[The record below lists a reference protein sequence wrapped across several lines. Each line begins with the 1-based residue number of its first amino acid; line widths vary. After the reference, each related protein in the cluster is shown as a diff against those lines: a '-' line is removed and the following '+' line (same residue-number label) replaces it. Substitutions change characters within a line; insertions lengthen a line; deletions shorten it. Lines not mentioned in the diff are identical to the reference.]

1 MEKYRR
7 KEKDNVKLG
16 KKYLIGGLGFTFLG
30 KILLILSLS
39 IIDSALGSSD
49 EEGLMSIIIL
59 WFSIVFSFFF
69 GVFYFFWGI
78 TKLRKIFKENS
89 NIFLVYYGIISF
101 ILFMPLFLY
110 GYLSPIECF
119 SYGCTWRFSL
129 IQIVMLSLGVFMFIS
144 SIIIFFYELRKIKG
158 EILENFLSAQKE
170 ELPIEPISKK
180 LYKIRIEK
188 SGEHSEENIYVCGN
202 CGDKNRF
209 ETLNEEKGLFRCLN
223 CDSENYLGI

>member
-16 KKYLIGGLGFTFLG
+16 KKCLIGGLGFTFLG
-30 KILLILSLS
+30 IILLILSFS
-39 IIDSALGSSD
+39 ILDSALGSSD
-49 EEGLMSIIIL
+49 EEGLVSIVI
-59 WFSIVFSFFF
+59 FYFCIVFSFFF
-69 GVFYFFWGI
+69 GIFYFFWGI
-78 TKLRKIFKENS
+78 SKLRKIFKEIS
-89 NIFLVYYGIISF
+89 NIILVYYGVISF
-101 ILFMPLFLY
+101 ILFIPLFLY
-110 GYLSPIECF
+110 GFLSPIECF

-129 IQIVMLSLGVFMFIS
+129 IQIVILSLGVFMFIS

-158 EILENFLSAQKE
+158 EILENFVSAQKE

-188 SGEHSEENIYVCGN
+188 SGEHSEDNIYVCGN
-202 CGDKNRF
+202 CGEKNRF
-209 ETLNEEKGLFRCLN
+209 KALNKEKGLFRCLN

>member
-30 KILLILSLS
+30 LILLILSFS
-39 IIDSALGSSD
+39 IIDLALGSSD
-49 EEGLMSIIIL
+49 EEGLVSIVIL

-78 TKLRKIFKENS
+78 SKLRKIFKEIS
-89 NIFLVYYGIISF
+89 NIILVYYGIISF
-101 ILFMPLFLY
+101 ILFIPSLLY
-110 GYLSPIECF
+110 GYLSPIECYA
-119 SYGCTWRFSL
+119 SGCTWRFSL
-129 IQIVMLSLGVFMFIS
+129 MQIVMISLGVIMFIS
-144 SIIIFFYELRKIKG
+144 CIISFFYELRKIKG
-158 EILENFLSAQKE
+158 KFLENFVSEQKE
-170 ELPIEPISKK
+170 ELPITPISKA

-188 SGEHSEENIYVCGN
+188 SGEHTEENIYVCGN